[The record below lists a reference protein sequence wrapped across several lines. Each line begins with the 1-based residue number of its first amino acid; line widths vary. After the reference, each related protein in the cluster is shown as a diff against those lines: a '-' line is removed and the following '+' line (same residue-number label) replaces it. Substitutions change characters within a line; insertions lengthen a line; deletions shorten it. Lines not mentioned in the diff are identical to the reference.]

1 MIDKEIEYEIKK
13 NKKYSLYLKKIKD
26 VRFGTKILNIAICP
40 EISHLLISTK
50 FCFYKIYTYNEFLLH
65 SRSKYEIMPFVDE
78 IVTIIKSNCTKS
90 KNYQPK
96 IIFEFSPYSDD
107 KISLA
112 IGIDKTVI
120 VVFLSKKKQVP
131 YEIEHFENSICK
143 FIQWENDLLVLAF
156 ENKIIKIIKNNDIL
170 KTFKDDD
177 NITSMK
183 IIHFQDF
190 KLLVC
195 GYNKKVI
202 IRNFYSILNI
212 DSEFKPFII
221 LKKLEGTIDIIEYN
235 NQYILFCSKSNNI
248 IYCYRF
254 MNNNWKPIPMFD
266 IYKFKNAEEDQEII
280 NVKLVPDNGI
290 IVCTKKRIYI
300 YYIKTNKEEL
310 NYILKY
316 HDICFFTLLY
326 NRKFYYYYCLIG
338 LKNSIKII
346 RFEEIKKSSDY
357 YKYTIEENKESIN
370 TWINTLLNRKNQ
382 FTIIKLE
389 DYKLKVEIDD
399 VILKIDFN
407 VTDKTTKIY
416 IIKCDDFGLK
426 SIIEEEIEALKKVEE
441 ENEEDILD
449 LVTEKLIKLN
459 SIIKSFNNQDS
470 SSEEIIEKKNL
481 LKIEAT
487 KFLSCY
493 KYFKNWQLIV
503 KKREPINNLFKDEED
518 FDSYNKIMSLSI
530 KEIANWDFSF
540 EKLDIDKAFNFIKS
554 EYDVPFLNLLIK
566 KNENNNNNI
575 SIKNSITIK
584 NDKEKLLKDSY
595 EKDNFRINEE
605 KKYKLNKESF
615 NYYINKININFDS
628 GHFLI
633 LVDILKQIKYFVVEI
648 LNQKSNNLRKLYSL
662 DLLNIFVLL
671 ESQLNLELLFI
682 CSLPLSLII
691 YNEIIKKM
699 KKKENQIQFSPK
711 NLIKESRINNDNNLK
726 PNKNVSCSSS
736 KSNSNDD
743 NFDVNNSQI
752 SDLNLITEET
762 KNNTTNIH
770 NNNNNELKHYIEKS
784 PESSNNDVNFFYKTH
799 YSKNSEDLISFSRK
813 NKNRSNASFYS
824 LTNKNNNNLIE
835 IFGPK
840 FCNIII
846 DFVIF
851 FSEEL
856 KKLDNDLK
864 DTNIIDFFILVNK
877 YYEIPGITNE
887 INEISEIIKKA
898 AG

>member
-1 MIDKEIEYEIKK
+1 
-13 NKKYSLYLKKIKD
+13 
-26 VRFGTKILNIAICP
+26 
-40 EISHLLISTK
+40 
-50 FCFYKIYTYNEFLLH
+50 
-65 SRSKYEIMPFVDE
+65 
-78 IVTIIKSNCTKS
+78 
-90 KNYQPK
+90 
-96 IIFEFSPYSDD
+96 
-107 KISLA
+107 
-112 IGIDKTVI
+112 
-120 VVFLSKKKQVP
+120 
-131 YEIEHFENSICK
+131 
-143 FIQWENDLLVLAF
+143 
-156 ENKIIKIIKNNDIL
+156 
-170 KTFKDDD
+170 
-177 NITSMK
+177 
-183 IIHFQDF
+183 
-190 KLLVC
+190 
-195 GYNKKVI
+195 
-202 IRNFYSILNI
+202 
-212 DSEFKPFII
+212 
-221 LKKLEGTIDIIEYN
+221 
-235 NQYILFCSKSNNI
+235 
-248 IYCYRF
+248 
-254 MNNNWKPIPMFD
+254 
-266 IYKFKNAEEDQEII
+266 
-280 NVKLVPDNGI
+280 
-290 IVCTKKRIYI
+290 
-300 YYIKTNKEEL
+300 
-310 NYILKY
+310 
-316 HDICFFTLLY
+316 
-326 NRKFYYYYCLIG
+326 
-338 LKNSIKII
+338 
-346 RFEEIKKSSDY
+346 
-357 YKYTIEENKESIN
+357 
-370 TWINTLLNRKNQ
+370 
-382 FTIIKLE
+382 
-389 DYKLKVEIDD
+389 
-399 VILKIDFN
+399 
-407 VTDKTTKIY
+407 
-416 IIKCDDFGLK
+416 
-426 SIIEEEIEALKKVEE
+426 
-441 ENEEDILD
+441 
-449 LVTEKLIKLN
+449 
-459 SIIKSFNNQDS
+459 
-470 SSEEIIEKKNL
+470 
-481 LKIEAT
+481 
-487 KFLSCY
+487 
-493 KYFKNWQLIV
+493 
-503 KKREPINNLFKDEED
+503 
-518 FDSYNKIMSLSI
+518 MSLSI

-540 EKLDIDKAFNFIKS
+540 EKLDIDEAFNFIKS

-575 SIKNSITIK
+575 PVKNSINIK
-584 NDKEKLLKDSY
+584 KDKDKLKDSY

-633 LVDILKQIKYFVVEI
+633 LVDVLKQIKHYVIEI
-648 LNQKSNNLRKLYSL
+648 LNQKSNNLRKLYIL
-662 DLLNIFVLL
+662 NLLNIFVLL

-682 CSLPLSLII
+682 CSIPLSLII

-711 NLIKESRINNDNNLK
+711 NLIKESRINNDNNMK

-835 IFGPK
+835 IFGPN

>member
-1 MIDKEIEYEIKK
+1 MIEKEIEYEIKK
-13 NKKYSLYLKKIKD
+13 NKKYSLYTKKTKD

-40 EISHLLISTK
+40 ENSHLLISTK

-65 SRSKYEIMPFVDE
+65 SRNKYEIMPHVDE
-78 IVTIIKSNCTKS
+78 IVSITKHNSTKS
-90 KNYQPK
+90 KNLPPK
-96 IIFEFSPYSDD
+96 IIFEISPYTDD

-112 IGIDKTVI
+112 IGINKTVI
-120 VVFLSKKKQVP
+120 IVFLSKKKQVP
-131 YEIEHFENSICK
+131 YEIEHGEDSVCK

-170 KTFKDDD
+170 KTFKDED

-190 KLLVC
+190 NLLIT
-195 GYNKKVI
+195 GSNKKVI

-221 LKKLEGTIDIIEYN
+221 STKLEGTIDIIEHN

-254 MNNNWKPIPMFD
+254 IDNNWKPIPMFE

-280 NVKLVPDNGI
+280 NVKLIPNNGI
-290 IVCTKKRIYI
+290 IVCTKRKIYI
-300 YYIKTNKEEL
+300 FYIKTYKEEL

-316 HDICFFTLLY
+316 HDICFFTLLF

-338 LKNSIKII
+338 LRNSIRII

-399 VILKIDFN
+399 IILKIEFKIA
-407 VTDKTTKIY
+407 DKTSNIS
-416 IIKCDDFGLK
+416 IVKCEDYPLK
-426 SIIEEEIEALKKVEE
+426 AILEEEIESLKNVEE
-441 ENEEDILD
+441 ENEDDNLDIL
-449 LVTEKLIKLN
+449 TEKLIKLN
-459 SIIKSFNNQDS
+459 TIIKSFNNQES

-481 LKIEAT
+481 LKVETT

-503 KKREPINNLFKDEED
+503 KKREPINNLFKEEED
-518 FDSYNKIMSLSI
+518 YDSYNKIISFTI
-530 KEIANWDFSF
+530 REIANWDCSF
-540 EKLDIDKAFNFIKS
+540 EKLDIDQAFHFINS
-554 EYDVPFLNLLIK
+554 NYNLPFLIPLIK
-566 KNENNNNNI
+566 GSDINNNDI
-575 SIKNSITIK
+575 SIKNTINIK
-584 NDKEKLLKDSY
+584 DKDKVKDKLKDTH
-595 EKDNFRINEE
+595 EKESFIINEE
-605 KKYKLNKESF
+605 KNYKLNKESF
-615 NYYINKININFDS
+615 IYYINKINITFDS

-633 LVDILKQIKYFVVEI
+633 LVDLLKQIKYYIIEI
-648 LNQKSNNLRKLYSL
+648 LNQKSNNLRNIYILNV
-662 DLLNIFVLL
+662 LNIFVLL
-671 ESQLNLELLFI
+671 ESQLKFELLFI
-682 CSLPLSLII
+682 CSIPLSLII

-699 KKKENQIQFSPK
+699 KKKENQYSPK
-711 NLIKESRINNDNNLK
+711 NILNKEISDNNIK
-726 PNKNVSCSSS
+726 PNKNNISCSSS

-743 NFDVNNSQI
+743 NFEDNHSQI
-752 SDLNLITEET
+752 SDFILNTEEIQNKT
-762 KNNTTNIH
+762 IKNKKNNNDS
-770 NNNNNELKHYIEKS
+770 KHKLEKS
-784 PESSNNDVNFFYKTH
+784 PESINNASTFNKKH
-799 YSKNSEDLISFSRK
+799 YSKNSEDLSNIPRK

-824 LTNKNNNNLIE
+824 LTNKNNINLIE
-835 IFGPK
+835 LFGPN

-846 DFVIF
+846 DYIIF

-856 KKLDNDLK
+856 KILDKDL
-864 DTNIIDFFILVNK
+864 NENQNSVLDFFILVNK
-877 YYEIPGITNE
+877 YYEIPGIINE
-887 INEISEIIKKA
+887 INEISDIIKKA